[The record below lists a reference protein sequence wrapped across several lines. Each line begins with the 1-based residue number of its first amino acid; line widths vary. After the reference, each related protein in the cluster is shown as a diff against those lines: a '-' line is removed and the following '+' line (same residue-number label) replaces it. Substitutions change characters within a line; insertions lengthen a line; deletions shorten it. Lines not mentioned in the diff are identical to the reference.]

1 MKKIRKV
8 TLWVLST
15 VLAVFMLIGV
25 CSVGVS
31 AATDDGVIRN
41 DETGIPDPVLY
52 NYLISEYDTNN
63 DGVLQK
69 EEADCITRIFY
80 DRYYGATESLVYS
93 LKGLNKCE
101 NLTEISF
108 ESNKLSNLNGI
119 EGLQLTWIKVVDNEL
134 TDISSISGMAESL
147 ETLVVSYNSL
157 GSLPNMKNFT
167 NLKVNPWVSTKDTT
181 NFSYNKLSLKELNE
195 KLPSQLKEY
204 FDFWMYDQ
212 TPDPEELNLVD
223 ESTGIS
229 VKGTMNPDTT
239 LDIEKVEN
247 TVDNSV
253 ATYDITLKNNGVL
266 IQPESTITISIPSTE
281 INCKVV
287 CLKDDGTVQDMNAE
301 YNNGYYVFETDHLSK
316 YAIIKTNIRL
326 KGDVDNN
333 GIINVVDA
341 TDIQKYVVNFTDENG
356 NKFIDVNNAEDVYAA
371 DVNGDGVINVVDA
384 TLIQKYIVR
393 LVESL

>member
-157 GSLPNMKNFT
+157 SSLPDMKNFT

-253 ATYDITLKNNGVL
+253 ATYDITLKDNGVL

-341 TDIQKYVVNFTDENG
+341 TDIQKYVVNLTDENG
-356 NKFIDVNNAEDVYAA
+356 NKFIDVNNAEDVYVA
-371 DVNGDGVINVVDA
+371 DVNGDGIINVVDA

>member
-8 TLWVLST
+8 TFWVLST

-195 KLPSQLKEY
+195 KLPSQLQEY

-229 VKGTMNPDTT
+229 VNGTMNPDTT

-281 INCKVV
+281 IKCKVV

-316 YAIIKTNIRL
+316 YAIIKTNTRL
-326 KGDVDNN
+326 KGDIDNN
-333 GIINVVDA
+333 GIVDVIDA
-341 TDIQKYVVNFTDENG
+341 TDVQKFVVHLTDTNG
-356 NKFIDVNNAEDVYAA
+356 NEFIDINNTDDMYAA
-371 DVNGDGVINVVDA
+371 DVNGDGIINVVDA
-384 TLIQKYIVR
+384 TLIQKYIVK
-393 LVESL
+393 LITSF

>member
-8 TLWVLST
+8 TFWVLST

-229 VKGTMNPDTT
+229 VNGTMNPDTT

-281 INCKVV
+281 IKCKVV

-316 YAIIKTNIRL
+316 YAIIKTNTRL
-326 KGDVDNN
+326 KGDIDNN
-333 GIINVVDA
+333 GIVDVIDA
-341 TDIQKYVVNFTDENG
+341 TDVQKFVVHLTDTNG
-356 NKFIDVNNAEDVYAA
+356 NEFIDINNTDDMYAA
-371 DVNGDGVINVVDA
+371 DVNGDGIINVVDA
-384 TLIQKYIVR
+384 TLIQKYIVK
-393 LVESL
+393 LITSF